1 MTDNASGQTP
11 VRPPLTYF
19 GGKQTL
25 AGWIVSHMPDHD
37 AFVEPFA
44 GSLAVLLAK
53 PVAVR
58 EVVNDLDGDVVNF
71 WRQVRNHPEA
81 LADLLIATPHSRA
94 EHAAALDRDGCDDL
108 ERARRWWIRVTQSQ
122 GQHARRSGWRWAP
135 NATLPVPGYLA
146 AYAKRVGPAAAR
158 LRHVTIECDDAIAVI
173 ERHDRPDAVIYCD
186 PPYLPETINPT
197 SPGYTHVLTVEEH
210 ERLAAT
216 LRECQGT
223 VLLSG
228 YPSPLYED
236 LYAGWDRI
244 ERTTK
249 ASTASIR
256 LGAEQLGRTECLWS
270 NRALRRKA
278 TLFDHIP
285 ACEVP

>member
-1 MTDNASGQTP
+1 MK
-11 VRPPLTYF
+11 PPFAYF

-37 AFVEPFA
+37 AYIEPFA

-53 PVAVR
+53 PVALR
-58 EVVNDLDGDVVNF
+58 EVINDLDGDVTNF
-71 WRQVRNHPEA
+71 WRQVRDHPEA
-81 LADLLIATPHSRA
+81 MADLLMATPHSRA
-94 EHAAALDRDGCDDL
+94 EHTSALDRDGCDEL

-122 GQHARRSGWRWAP
+122 GQHARRSGWRWSP
-135 NATLPVPGYLA
+135 NATLSVPGYLA

-158 LRHVTIECDDAIAVI
+158 LRHVTIECDDAITVI
-173 ERHDRPDAVIYCD
+173 ERHDRPGAVIYCD

-216 LRECQGT
+216 LRECEGT

-228 YPSPLYED
+228 YPSDLYED

-244 ERTTK
+244 ERRTK
-249 ASTASIR
+249 ASTSSIR
-256 LGAEQLGRTECLWS
+256 RETEQIERVEVLWA
-270 NRALRRKA
+270 NRPLRRDA
-278 TLFDHIP
+278 TLFDGLESE
-285 ACEVP
+285 EVRP